1 MHTKESPVTPDD
13 DPRDQ
18 LITILGDGQMALVAS
33 DALAC
38 AGAKCRLWSH
48 DAEALAELGKTR
60 RSPRL
65 ESFTLDASVETEPD
79 IEKAV
84 RDADLVLSAIPTPF
98 LRDVWAP
105 LAGKLDAELP
115 VVSVTKGVEVRTLL
129 TPTQIIA
136 DALAEETDR
145 RPLAVLSGPTI
156 AAELAE
162 RKPATMVAASAHH
175 DLAETV
181 QRLFNTPWLR
191 IYTSDD
197 PLGVEIAGAVKN
209 VIAIAAGAV
218 DGLDLGA
225 NAKSALLARG
235 LAEIARLGAK
245 LGAKPD
251 TFWGVA
257 GVGDLA
263 TTCFSPHGRNRSCG
277 EALGKG
283 QTLDEYLASTSS
295 VVEGV
300 KTTKSVTAW
309 SIRLGVDMPITHAVH
324 AVLFESVPPKE
335 AIGMLMN
342 RPVGEERLV

>member
-1 MHTKESPVTPDD
+1 MTPDD
-13 DPRDQ
+13 AASDQ
-18 LITILGDGQMALVAS
+18 LVTILGDGQMALVCA
-33 DALAC
+33 DALTF
-38 AGAKCRLWSH
+38 AGARCRIWSH
-48 DAEALAELGKTR
+48 DADALNELRSTR

-65 ESFTLDASVETEPD
+65 DGFTLDETVETETD
-79 IEKAV
+79 LKQAAS
-84 RDADLVLSAIPTPF
+84 DADLILSAIPTPF
-98 LRDVWAP
+98 LRDVWAR
-105 LAGKLDAELP
+105 LAGTLRPELP
-115 VVSVTKGVEVRTLL
+115 VVSVSKGIEIKTLL

-136 DALAEETDR
+136 DALAEPHDQ
-145 RPLAVLSGPTI
+145 RPLATLSGPTI

-162 RKPATMVAASAHH
+162 RKPATMIAASARF
-175 DLAETV
+175 DLAERT
-181 QRLFNTPWLR
+181 QRLFNAPWLR
-191 IYTSDD
+191 VYTSDD

-251 TFWGVA
+251 TFFGVA

-263 TTCFSPHGRNRSCG
+263 TTCFSPEGRNRSCG

-283 QTLDEYLASTSS
+283 QTLDDYLESTSS

-324 AVLFESVPPKE
+324 AVLFENVSPKD